1 MTEAERSIRDL
12 SHEYQLIY
20 DAINSTMDRMPR
32 LPKPVQES
40 IALLMRL
47 SFMLGKFYT
56 ILEQNEFSFEVDDE
70 TDGS

>member
-12 SHEYQLIY
+12 NHEYTLIY
-20 DAINSTMDRMPR
+20 DAINSTMDRIPR

-47 SFMLGKFYT
+47 SFMLGKFHT

-70 TDGS
+70 NDGS